1 LKPPA
6 DRQHH
11 DYDGCVI
18 DEAAL
23 AAIDDAVRA
32 EMERARQ
39 PGLTLGLTDRDSTLL
54 IRTYGFANLGS
65 RQPVTPETLFEIG
78 SIGKTFTAVATLQL
92 VDEERIDL
100 HAPVALYL
108 PWFTVPQPASH
119 APITIAHLLSHTSG
133 IVAGIDGTPEAAFQ
147 VWSLRDLPTR
157 SAPGERFHYS
167 NVGYKALGLVLEAVE
182 GRPYREIIR
191 DRILVPLGM
200 SATEPAITH
209 DIRARLAVGYEYL
222 HDDRLSYPD
231 APLAPAT
238 WLETETA
245 DGSIASN
252 ASDMCAFMRLLLR
265 GGDGLLTEDAF
276 AQMSTGN
283 PLEDE
288 NDTYG
293 YGLLVRNLDGRRFIG
308 HGGGMVGYL
317 AGMQADTDANLG
329 VIVLQNGMGAHPMAL
344 ARSVIRIA
352 DGEPAKPAGSAVP
365 SSLDE
370 LAGAYETD
378 EAGCEPIELVA
389 AASGPML
396 RFSDQEIGLQE
407 IDNDLFLAADPAFD
421 RFPIRV
427 ERPNA
432 DSRELWHGGRRY
444 VPVGTSARQLPEVSA
459 ERKAIAGHYRSHN
472 PWTTN
477 FRIALR
483 GDQPWLI
490 FAGAPDGFDTE
501 QPLVPGDGQTYR
513 VSEDPGN
520 PEKIS
525 FDTVVDGR
533 ALRAWLSGWPYYRAD
548 WASSGSVHNKN
559 ELAGWPSG

>member
-1 LKPPA
+1 
-6 DRQHH
+6 
-11 DYDGCVI
+11 VI
-18 DEAAL
+18 DETAV
-23 AAIDDAVRA
+23 AAIDDAVRT
-32 EMERARQ
+32 ELERARQ
-39 PGLTLGLTDRDSTLL
+39 PGLTLGLTDRDGTLL
-54 IRTYGFANLGS
+54 IRTYGFANLAS

-92 VDEERIDL
+92 VDEGRIDL
-100 HAPVALYL
+100 HEAVARYL

-157 SAPGERFHYS
+157 SAPGARFHYS
-167 NVGYKALGLVLEAVE
+167 NVGYKALGLLLEAVE

-191 DRILVPLGM
+191 DRILVPLEM

-222 HDDRLSYPD
+222 HDDRLSHPD
-231 APLAPAT
+231 APLAAAT

-252 ASDMCAFMRLLLR
+252 AEDMCAFVRLLLR
-265 GGDGLLTEDAF
+265 RGEGLLSEKAF

-283 PLEDE
+283 PVEDD

-293 YGLLVRNLDGRRFIG
+293 YGLLMRNLDGRRFIG

-329 VIVLQNGMGAHPMAL
+329 VIVLQNGMGAHPMTL
-344 ARSVIRIA
+344 ARTVIGIA
-352 DGEPAKPAGSAVP
+352 DRGPTTSAGTAVSSA
-365 SSLDE
+365 LDG
-370 LAGAYETD
+370 LAGIYETD
-378 EAGCEPIELVA
+378 EPGCEPIELVA
-389 AASGPML
+389 AKSGPVL
-396 RFSDQEIGLQE
+396 RRDSQEIGLQE
-407 IDNDLFLAADPAFD
+407 LDSDLFLAPDPAFD

-427 ERPNA
+427 ERRAGDTP
-432 DSRELWHGGRRY
+432 ELWHGGRRY
-444 VPVGTSARQLPEVSA
+444 VRAGVDALPLSVPSEDLQST
-459 ERKAIAGHYRSHN
+459 AGHYRSHN

-477 FRIALR
+477 FRIVLR

-501 QPLVPGDGQTYR
+501 QPLVADGASYR
-513 VSEDPGN
+513 VGEDRGN
-520 PEKIS
+520 PETIS

-548 WASSGSVHNKN
+548 
-559 ELAGWPSG
+559 